1 MVVVID
7 PQVSGLAGNM
17 FIGAF
22 IDLGADKTK
31 IEKVILD
38 YAQEFGQIKVDIN
51 KKSKSGVM
59 TTFASIE
66 TEDNSARHYPDI
78 INKLEE
84 ITEQK
89 YQKDE
94 TVNKSIALAKK
105 IFRTLADAESKVH
118 EKSIEELHFH
128 EVGCADA
135 VADIIGASYAYHL
148 LGFDEEKIYSL
159 PVATGNGSVNTQH
172 GILPVPAPAVINI
185 LENVP
190 TIGGEVNTE
199 LATPTGSAILV
210 NIVDEYVTSTPLLT
224 NKIIGYGSGKKDLKV
239 LNALRIIKSEDFA
252 EQNTI
257 TILETNIDTLSGEIL
272 GNLYDKLLDEGA
284 RDVTITPTIMKKN
297 RPAHIVKVISRNGDA
312 EHLVSVLMEETGTLG
327 VRMLPHIHR
336 GVAIR
341 ENVIHKVEVNGNL
354 EEIRFKIGQ
363 LGDKIIKCS
372 PEYDD
377 LKKLSDKTGIPV
389 KDLKSYVEQDYKK
402 EHRSDIR

>member
-22 IDLGADKTK
+22 IDLGADKNK
-31 IEKVILD
+31 IEKVITD
-38 YAQEFGQIKVDIN
+38 YAQEFGDIN
-51 KKSKSGVM
+51 INISKKSKSGVM
-59 TTFASIE
+59 TTFAHID
-66 TEDNSARHYPDI
+66 TKDNSARHYPDI
-78 INKLEE
+78 INKLDE
-84 ITEQK
+84 ITSNK
-89 YQKDE
+89 YSTDE
-94 TVNKSIALAKK
+94 TVKRSIELSKK
-105 IFRTLADAESKVH
+105 IFKTLADAESLVH
-118 EKSIEELHFH
+118 GKSLEELHFH

-135 VADIIGASYAYHL
+135 VADIVGASYAYHL
-148 LGFDEEKIYSL
+148 LNFDKEKIYSL

-185 LENVP
+185 LKNVP
-190 TIGGEVNTE
+190 TIGGEENTE
-199 LATPTGSAILV
+199 LATPTGCSILV
-210 NIVDEYVTSTPLLT
+210 NIVDEYVTKAPLLN
-224 NKIIGYGSGKKDLKV
+224 NKSIGYGSGRKDLKI
-239 LNALRIIKSEDFA
+239 LNALRIIQSDDLV

-297 RPAHIVKVISRNGDA
+297 RPAHIVKVISRNADA
-312 EHLVSVLMEETGTLG
+312 EHLVRVLMEETGTLG

-341 ENVIHKVEVNGNL
+341 ENVVHNVEING
-354 EEIRFKIGQ
+354 ETERVRFKIGEI
-363 LGDKIIKCS
+363 GSKIIKCS

-377 LKKLSDKTGIPV
+377 LKKISLKTNIPI
-389 KDLKSYVEQDYKK
+389 KDLKEYIEQDYKLK
-402 EHRSDIR
+402 NRSD

>member
-38 YAQEFGQIKVDIN
+38 YAQEFGEITVDIN
-51 KKSKSGVM
+51 RKSKSGVM

-78 INKLEE
+78 IDKLEE

-94 TVNKSIALAKK
+94 TVNKSISLAKK

-118 EKSIEELHFH
+118 GKSIEELHFH

-297 RPAHIVKVISRNGDA
+297 RPAHIVKVISRNCDA
-312 EHLVSVLMEETGTLG
+312 EHLVSVLMEQTGTLG

-341 ENVIHKVEVNGNL
+341 ENVIHKVEINGNL

-402 EHRSDIR
+402 EHRSD